1 MPHRILIYIGICK
14 ISAVKDY
21 WAMQTR
27 VPQVANIM
35 SSKRFRLMK
44 RTIHLNDNTQI
55 SGTFNRFFK
64 VRPIFPFLNTMF
76 RAKLHTQK
84 QSVDEVMVAY
94 KGKTAGNLRQYIKN
108 KPDKWG
114 FKLFA

>member
-1 MPHRILIYIGICK
+1 MNFVAILIYMGICK
-14 ISAVKDY
+14 LPAVEDY

-27 VPQVANIM
+27 VPQFANIL
-35 SSKRFRLMK
+35 SSKRFWLMK

-55 SGTFNRFFK
+55 SGTVDRFFK
-64 VRPIFPFLNTMF
+64 VRPIFTFLNTMF
-76 RAKLHTQK
+76 RAELQTQM

-108 KPDKWG
+108 KPDIWG
-114 FKLFA
+114 F